1 MYTLVNWRV
10 GQDVSEITTC
20 ADIYRYS
27 LQTYYIA
34 RDLLSTPMKQ
44 VPFDGSFSKL
54 ARAAFALRRFAW
66 KRFIRSPEGSI
77 FPLRIFPSDEC
88 YFFSLVSSPA
98 TGNNDKSSQLFP
110 MTVWINRASKI
121 SEHERKNFTPRFVTR
136 IKPRFKNIANP
147 LLWRNIGP

>member
-1 MYTLVNWRV
+1 MRIEWWQRREACLNVHTCQLKSRTRCLRIPNLCWHLSLVFTHV
-10 GQDVSEITTC
+10 FIT
-20 ADIYRYS
+20 
-27 LQTYYIA
+27 

-66 KRFIRSPEGSI
+66 KRFIRSPAGSI
-77 FPLRIFPSDEC
+77 FPGRIFPSDES

-121 SEHERKNFTPRFVTR
+121 SERE
-136 IKPRFKNIANP
+136 
-147 LLWRNIGP
+147 RNILPRVL